1 MNIDK
6 EYNLPENKE
15 YIVSGT
21 IEEIISILI
30 SDFGINKDEARFITY
45 ISTIHH
51 FTTFEKK

>member
-45 ISTIHH
+45 ISTIQQ
-51 FTTFEKK
+51 FTVFGPF